1 VTVIGLLRK
10 AAWWLLFGVLRLIAV
25 LCAVQI
31 VFFIV
36 VGNAAQHSDG
46 LFYVKNH
53 DTLTE
58 VSAMHSF
65 VLDHL
70 YWLFFTVPIATGTTT
85 LFIPRLKARRG
96 A

>member
-10 AAWWLLFGVLRLIAV
+10 TAWWLLFGVLRLIAV

-31 VFFIV
+31 LFFLV
-36 VGNAAQHSDG
+36 WATAAQHSDG
-46 LFYVKNH
+46 LFYVNSH
-53 DTLTE
+53 GTLIE
-58 VSAMHSF
+58 VSALHSF

-70 YWLFFTVPIATGTTT
+70 YWLLFTVPVATGTTT
-85 LFIPRLKARRG
+85 LFIPWLKARPG